1 MATRLTYAIKFVADM
16 DKAVAFYR
24 DTLGLTLKFASP
36 DWSEFITG
44 DTTLALHAA
53 SDKNP
58 AGKVELGFGVDDVGV
73 FHREASAAGVT
84 FTQAP
89 KSEHGTTLAT
99 FLDCEGAQVS
109 VSS

>member
-1 MATRLTYAIKFVADM
+1 M
-16 DKAVAFYR
+16 
-24 DTLGLTLKFASP
+24 
-36 DWSEFITG
+36 
-44 DTTLALHAA
+44 ALHAA

-58 AGKVELGFGVDDVGV
+58 AGKVELGFGVEDVEA
-73 FHREASAAGVT
+73 FHREASAAGIP

-89 KSEHGTTLAT
+89 KSEHGATLAT